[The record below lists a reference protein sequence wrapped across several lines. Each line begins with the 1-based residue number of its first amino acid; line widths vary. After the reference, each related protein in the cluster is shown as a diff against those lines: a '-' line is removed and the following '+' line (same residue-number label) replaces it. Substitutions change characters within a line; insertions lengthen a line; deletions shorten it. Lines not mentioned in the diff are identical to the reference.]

1 MSVTV
6 SGIMI
11 NPVGE
16 PVVNA
21 QITLTAVA
29 NSLTVLNTFSVT
41 VRTDNT
47 GAYRIQL
54 EEGSYSITVAAN
66 GRSFVYGAVTL
77 DDTTGPST
85 LNQLLKQ
92 QIMESELTPDVIL
105 YFRQIQQ
112 QVANDLA
119 TIKVL
124 ENSASNSAI
133 SAGHSR
139 DEAGQYATEL
149 SAALATAKG
158 YRDQSG
164 ISANAAALSQQKS
177 ATSESKAKASEDS
190 ASLSEQHTL
199 AYRNAAQLA
208 AATAADD
215 ASTLAAEQTATK
227 IKLAVKTDADRAE
240 AAREGAETAQLAV
253 DTQVGEVNRLHTE
266 VRQLASAAAGSANS
280 AAQSASESESSK
292 NAAAQ
297 SEQSAL
303 AGAEAARNSATA
315 AAGDKTAAKGFR
327 DEAEQFAARAK
338 ASAESID
345 VSALEQ
351 QINQKVSQT
360 EFDEAIADKAS
371 NQDLID
377 GLAGKLD
384 TTGGTLTGSLILVGD
399 AIDDMEP
406 VTKQQFES
414 KSGIPLG
421 MSWFHDSRD
430 HLPEGTAAKDGQL
443 LSRALFPDMWAELAA
458 GLRPMIDDATWL
470 ANPHARASFSSG
482 DGSTTFRLPDWNGKS
497 VGSWAAGVP
506 RGDGLNSTGIPGNMQ
521 ADAIRNITGAFS
533 SDLGG
538 RVWLGATATSGV
550 FSSASSQ
557 PSNIF
562 QPNDG
567 TFSRVTANGS
577 FTIDASRQ
585 VPTANENRMV
595 NFTGVWVIKLAGGA
609 LNEGQI
615 NALELATQITAL
627 SSRLG
632 ILEADA
638 FTNAKMVNTPWIN
651 LTLGGGWSG
660 SVYRYRKVLGMAQLQ
675 VSIVKQSVV
684 NGEVVAT
691 LPSGY
696 RPTAIV
702 QAVVFAT
709 FSTPSGGGATYP
721 ARVIVSQDGALAIHQ
736 TNGATELNFVFMYPL
751 Q

>member
-54 EEGSYSITVAAN
+54 EEGSYSITVAVN

-77 DDTTGPST
+77 DNTTGPST

-215 ASTLAAEQTATK
+215 ASTLAAEQTAAK
-227 IKLAVKTDADRAE
+227 ITLAVKTDADRAVD
-240 AAREGAETAQLAV
+240 ARTASEQIKAAV
-253 DTQVGEVNRLHTE
+253 DSSAQQVAQQLNEATQA
-266 VRQLASAAAGSANS
+266 ASAAKSSKES
-280 AAQSASESESSK
+280 AATSEG
-292 NAAAQ
+292 NAF
-297 SEQSAL
+297 
-303 AGAEAARNSATA
+303 NSATA
-315 AAGDKTAAKGFR
+315 ANNSKVASVASAETARQNAVATTIDQVAAKGFR
-327 DEAEQFAARAK
+327 DEAEEFAEQARV
-338 ASAESID
+338 SAESID
-345 VSALEQ
+345 MSTLEQ
-351 QINQKVSQT
+351 QISQKVDKT
-360 EFDEAIADKAS
+360 TFNDAIAGKAS
-371 NQDLID
+371 NQALTD

-585 VPTANENRMV
+585 VPTASENRMV

-660 SVYRYRKVLGMAQLQ
+660 SVYRYRKVLGMVQLQ
-675 VSIVKQSVV
+675 VSIAKTGVTS
-684 NGEVVAT
+684 GEVVTT
-691 LPSGY
+691 LPVGY
-696 RPTAIV
+696 RPTAIT
-702 QAVVFAT
+702 QTVVFAAFT
-709 FSTPSGGGATYP
+709 SPTGGGATYP
-721 ARVIVSQDGALAIHQ
+721 ARIIFNTDGTMALHQ
-736 TNGATELNFVFMYPL
+736 SGSTTELNFVFMFPI

>member
-139 DEAGQYATEL
+139 DEARQYASDLTE
-149 SAALATAKG
+149 ALALAKG
-158 YRDQSG
+158 YQDTAGASATAAAASA
-164 ISANAAALSQQKS
+164 IHAFESESVVIANANAAALSE
-177 ATSESKAKASEDS
+177 AN
-190 ASLSEQHTL
+190 TL
-199 AYRNAAQLA
+199 QYRNEAQS
-208 AATAADD
+208 AADE

-227 IKLAVKTDADRAE
+227 IKLAVKTDADRAVD
-240 AAREGAETAQLAV
+240 AREGAETAQLAV

-585 VPTANENRMV
+585 VPTASENRMV

>member
-21 QITLTAVA
+21 QITLTAIA
-29 NSLTVLNTFSVT
+29 NSLTVLNTFAAT
-41 VRTDNT
+41 VRTDNV
-47 GAYRIQL
+47 GAYRLQL
-54 EEGSYSITVAAN
+54 EEGSYSITVAVN

-77 DDTTGPST
+77 DNTTGPST

-124 ENSASNSAI
+124 ESSATDATESA
-133 SAGHSR
+133 AHYR
-139 DEAGQYATEL
+139 DEAKQYAADLDT
-149 SAALATAKG
+149 ALAVAQG
-158 YRDQSG
+158 YRDESG
-164 ISANAAALSQQKS
+164 VSAAAAAKSAVHAFESESVVIANAKAAALSE
-177 ATSESKAKASEDS
+177 AN
-190 ASLSEQHTL
+190 TL
-199 AYRNAAQLA
+199 QYSNEAQS
-208 AATAADD
+208 AADE

-240 AAREGAETAQLAV
+240 VAREGAETAQLAV
-253 DTQVGEVNRLHTE
+253 NTQVGEVNRLHTE
-266 VRQLASAAAGSANS
+266 VGQLASAAAGSANS

-303 AGAEAARNSATA
+303 AGAEAAGNSATA

-360 EFDEAIADKAS
+360 EFDKAIADKAS
-371 NQDLID
+371 NQALTD
-377 GLAGKLD
+377 GLAGKLG
-384 TTGGTLTGSLILVGD
+384 TTGGTLTGPLILAGD
-399 AIDDMEP
+399 AVDDMEP

-430 HLPEGTAAKDGQL
+430 HLPEGTAAKDGQI
-443 LSRALFPDMWAELAA
+443 LSRALFPDIWAELAA

-550 FSSASSQ
+550 FASASSQ

-585 VPTANENRMV
+585 VPTASENRMV

-702 QAVVFAT
+702 QSVVFAT

-736 TNGATELNFVFMYPL
+736 TNGATELNFVLMFPL

>member
-1 MSVTV
+1 MSIKI
-6 SGIMI
+6 SGIL
-11 NPVGE
+11 PGPTGE
-16 PVVNA
+16 PA
-21 QITLTAVA
+21 AHIGITLRAIKT
-29 NSLTVLNTFSVT
+29 SLTVITTLESNSITG
-41 VRTDNT
+41 TD
-47 GAYRIQL
+47 GAYSLNVEPGQYDVLLWVDGINARNVGTITVYSDSLPGTLNNFLTALREEDGTPEIIRQL
-54 EEGSYSITVAAN
+54 E
-66 GRSFVYGAVTL
+66 
-77 DDTTGPST
+77 
-85 LNQLLKQ
+85 QL
-92 QIMESELTPDVIL
+92 
-105 YFRQIQQ
+105 R
-112 QVANDLA
+112 A
-119 TIKVL
+119 
-124 ENSASNSAI
+124 
-133 SAGHSR
+133 
-139 DEAGQYATEL
+139 EALQ
-149 SAALATAKG
+149 AAL
-158 YRDQSG
+158 
-164 ISANAAALSQQKS
+164 
-177 ATSESKAKASEDS
+177 EAKASNDE
-190 ASLSEQHTL
+190 ATHQANIATNAAE
-199 AYRNAAQLA
+199 NAAQE
-208 AATAADD
+208 TAD
-215 ASTLAAEQTATK
+215 L
-227 IKLAVKTDADRAE
+227 IKAAVKADADRAE
-240 AAREGAETAQLAV
+240 SARDGAETAQSTV
-253 DTQVGEVNRLHTE
+253 NTQAAEVARHHSEVG
-266 VRQLASAAAGSANS
+266 QLASAASNS
-280 AAQSASESESSK
+280 AAEAASSSNSSAQSASESESSK

-303 AGAEAARNSATA
+303 AGAEAAGNSATA
-315 AAGDKTAAKGFR
+315 AAGDKTAAKGYR

-360 EFDEAIADKAS
+360 EFDKAIADKAS
-371 NQDLID
+371 NQDLTD

-538 RVWLGATATSGV
+538 KVWLGATATSGV

-585 VPTANENRMV
+585 VPTASENRMV

-638 FTNAKMVNTPWIN
+638 FTNTKMVNTPWIN

-696 RPTAIV
+696 RPTDIV

-736 TNGATELNFVFMYPL
+736 TNGATELNFVLMFPL